1 MSDFAKAV
9 LEWTL
14 FGYIL
19 TLIFV
24 TYVGVYLT
32 YVAVPVIVITGV
44 ISYFCEK

>member
-24 TYVGVYLT
+24 TYVGV
-32 YVAVPVIVITGV
+32 PVIVITGV

>member
-1 MSDFAKAV
+1 MCNFAGVV
-9 LEWTL
+9 LGWTL

-32 YVAVPVIVITGV
+32 YVAVPIIVVTGV
-44 ISYFCEK
+44 IHYYCEK